1 MLLKNM
7 MNVLAGMAVAVL
19 LSGCSADDVALNGKV
34 FDAMGMNTASVK
46 KTPKLKERSAI
57 LVPPNMER
65 LPEPGSGAG
74 EQPALA
80 DVQDH
85 DAKRVTA
92 YNDLERQ
99 QEAYCK
105 VHYHD
110 AKIHGDQDAVLA
122 TGPLGPCQGSA
133 LKLLKQA
140 GEGGDEQ

>member
-1 MLLKNM
+1 M
-7 MNVLAGMAVAVL
+7 
-19 LSGCSADDVALNGKV
+19 
-34 FDAMGMNTASVK
+34 
-46 KTPKLKERSAI
+46 
-57 LVPPNMER
+57 PPNLDR
-65 LPEPGSGAG
+65 LPEPGSGG
-74 EQPALA
+74 GGVPALA
-80 DVQDH
+80 EVQDH
-85 DAKRVTA
+85 DAKRINS

-140 GEGGDEQ
+140 GDGGDEQ

>member
-1 MLLKNM
+1 MLLKNII
-7 MNVLAGMAVAVL
+7 NVLAGVAVSML

-57 LVPPNMER
+57 LVPPNLDR
-65 LPEPGSGAG
+65 LPEPGSGG
-74 EQPALA
+74 DQPALA
-80 DVQDH
+80 DVQDY
-85 DAKRVTA
+85 DAKRVA
-92 YNDLERQ
+92 SYNDLERQ

-133 LKLLKQA
+133 LRLMQEPKSD
-140 GEGGDEQ
+140 GDEQ

>member
-7 MNVLAGMAVAVL
+7 MNVLAGMAIAVL
-19 LSGCSADDVALNGKV
+19 LSGCGAGDVGFNGKI
-34 FDAMGMNTASVK
+34 FDVMGMNTASVK
-46 KTPKLKERSAI
+46 KTPKLNERAGI
-57 LVPPNMER
+57 IVPPNLDR
-65 LPEPGSGAG
+65 LPEPGSGGGAA
-74 EQPALA
+74 PALA

-122 TGPLGPCQGSA
+122 TGPLGPCHGSA

-140 GEGGDEQ
+140 GDGGDEQ

>member
-1 MLLKNM
+1 MLLKNII
-7 MNVLAGMAVAVL
+7 NVLAGVAVAML

-46 KTPKLKERSAI
+46 KAPKLKERSAI
-57 LVPPNMER
+57 LVPPNLDR
-65 LPEPGSGAG
+65 LPEPGSGG
-74 EQPALA
+74 DQPALA

-85 DAKRVTA
+85 DSKRVA
-92 YNDLERQ
+92 SYNDLERQ

-133 LKLLKQA
+133 LRLMQEPKSD
-140 GEGGDEQ
+140 GDEQ